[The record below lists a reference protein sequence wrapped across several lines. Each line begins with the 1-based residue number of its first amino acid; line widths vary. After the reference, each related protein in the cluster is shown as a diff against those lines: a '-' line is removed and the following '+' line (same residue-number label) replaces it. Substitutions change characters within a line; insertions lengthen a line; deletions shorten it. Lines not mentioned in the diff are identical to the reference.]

1 MAKLREAG
9 ACSDGLR
16 VFRDAFGSRGVTLT
30 PFMCQAVAAR
40 AKDYIGTAA
49 ALLRAASKPEAAR
62 AAAHLETAEAAI
74 RHAWWAL
81 KCWEAE
87 ERHRAEER
95 WPMPTPDP
103 INPPWPQITPGDWR
117 RRLLAAAE
125 QFERRVSLQEAR
137 RAEDYQDI
145 ARRAAPTREA
155 VEDDKATLGLAAMN
169 ALAAF
174 LD

>member
-1 MAKLREAG
+1 MCE
-9 ACSDGLR
+9 
-16 VFRDAFGSRGVTLT
+16 TL
-30 PFMCQAVAAR
+30 AAR
-40 AKDYIGTAA
+40 ARNYIGTAA

-74 RHAWWAL
+74 RYARWVL
-81 KCWEAE
+81 NCWEAE
-87 ERHRAEER
+87 ERHRAKER

-125 QFERRVSLQEAR
+125 QFERRVSLQKAR
-137 RAEDYQDI
+137 RAEDFEDI

-155 VEDDKATLGLAAMN
+155 IEKAEAALGLAAMN